1 VAVLASRVLGVAR
14 EVLFAGLFGP
24 TWVADAFVI
33 AFRIPNLLRDLFA
46 EGALSS
52 AFVPT
57 FTEAFSRD
65 GRERAFQ
72 LASRVLTGTLL
83 ATSLV
88 TVAGILFAGPLTAA
102 LSDDFRGDPA
112 GQAMLA
118 LLTRIMMPTLAL
130 ISISAVFMG
139 MLNSQRRFT
148 APAYAPALFNLTAIS
163 AGAGL
168 WLIGARGERGVVIW
182 ALAHVAAAAV
192 QAACQLPGLWRLGY
206 RPKLLSPALMSD
218 PGVRRILRLMGPA
231 SIGLAAVQVNV
242 LVNTHFA
249 ARLQE
254 GTQVLL
260 QCSFRLFYLP
270 IGVFGVAL
278 AVVTTTQVADEAA
291 RGDRAAL
298 RERTAEGGRGV
309 WMLAAASAVG
319 LIVLA
324 EPVVTALYQRGL
336 FTHADTLA
344 TVPILRAYMLGVLPY
359 SLVKIYVPAFYALGH
374 PRVPMLAALAAVAA
388 NVAWSTF
395 AWQRFGAPG
404 LAFGTTLAALVNCL
418 VLRVAFGRLVGPP
431 RGARWLQELGALV
444 VSNAVLGLVAWAA
457 WRAGVWLLA
466 DPAGQLGWLRA
477 GLWLGPTIA
486 AGFLAYALVLRA
498 LRYPGAEVLLSL
510 PARFF
515 GRLVGRAGGR
525 SIGRIR

>member
-14 EVLFAGLFGP
+14 EALFAGLFGP

-72 LASRVLTGTLL
+72 LASRVLTGVLL
-83 ATSLV
+83 ATALV
-88 TVAGILFAGPLTAA
+88 TVVGIAFAEPITAA
-102 LSDDFRGDPA
+102 LSDDFRGDPM

-118 LLTRIMMPTLAL
+118 RLTRIMMPTLAL
-130 ISISAVFMG
+130 ISVSAVFMG
-139 MLNSQRRFT
+139 MLNAQRRFT
-148 APAYAPALFNLTAIS
+148 IPAYAPALFNLTAIS

-168 WLIGARGERGVVIW
+168 WLIGARGQRAVVIW
-182 ALAHVAAAAV
+182 AVAHVAAAAV
-192 QAACQLPGLWRLGY
+192 QAFCLVPSLWRLGY
-206 RPKLLSPALMSD
+206 RPRLLSPAVTSD

-249 ARLQE
+249 ARLEE
-254 GTQVLL
+254 GTQLLL
-260 QCSFRLFYLP
+260 QCCFRLFYLP

-278 AVVTTTQVADEAA
+278 AVVTTTQVATEAA

-309 WMLAAASAVG
+309 WMLAAGSAVG
-319 LIVLA
+319 LSVLA
-324 EPVVTALYQRGL
+324 EPVVSALYQRGM

-374 PRVPMLAALAAVAA
+374 PRVPMLAAMSAVAA
-388 NVAWSTF
+388 NVVWSTF
-395 AWQRFGAPG
+395 AWHRLGASG
-404 LAFGTTLAALVNCL
+404 LALGTTVAAVVNCL
-418 VLRVAFGRLVGPP
+418 ILRVAFGRLVGPP
-431 RGARWLQELGALV
+431 RSARWLRELGALV
-444 VSNAVLGLVAWAA
+444 VANVVLGLVAWGGWRLGAA
-457 WRAGVWLLA
+457 LLA
-466 DPAGQLGWLRA
+466 GPEGYVGWLRA
-477 GLWLGPTIA
+477 GLWLVPNIGA
-486 AGFLAYALVLRA
+486 AFVAYALVLRA
-498 LRYPGAEVLLSL
+498 LRYPGAEVLLAL

-515 GRLVGRAGGR
+515 GRLVGGKR
-525 SIGRIR
+525 